1 MNTSSILIT
10 GAAGALGRVVF
21 RCLQRDGLRVR
32 GFDRYSCP
40 WDGEVDWVLGDLQSP
55 QDCQRALVGVG
66 TLIHLAAVPD
76 DAPFETDLIPSNIL
90 GLHHLLEAAK
100 KLAVQK
106 ILIAS
111 TGQVVW
117 EPLNHGPWP
126 IRANAAPSPRSWYA
140 LTKVFAEQAGLVLA
154 RDHGIDVMNIRLG
167 ACPRSAQHAEVIGQD
182 DIARDVYLSPR
193 DLGHFFSL
201 AVAVDWKGLHC
212 LNAASAPL
220 VQERLSL
227 AEAKAL
233 IGYEPRDCWPMG
245 AEAYWL

>member
-76 DAPFETDLIPSNIL
+76 DAPFQTDLILSNIL

-100 KLAVQK
+100 
-106 ILIAS
+106 
-111 TGQVVW
+111 
-117 EPLNHGPWP
+117 
-126 IRANAAPSPRSWYA
+126 R
-140 LTKVFAEQAGLVLA
+140 
-154 RDHGIDVMNIRLG
+154 
-167 ACPRSAQHAEVIGQD
+167 
-182 DIARDVYLSPR
+182 
-193 DLGHFFSL
+193 
-201 AVAVDWKGLHC
+201 
-212 LNAASAPL
+212 
-220 VQERLSL
+220 
-227 AEAKAL
+227 
-233 IGYEPRDCWPMG
+233 
-245 AEAYWL
+245 